1 MSEHVSEGM
10 DSSLGRSDPAV
21 PAISRAVSDSERLS
35 PQPEGLRPQGREK
48 VLPEPSEHTGSPL
61 PVNPCTFIV
70 VPAALPRSEHRLC
83 SAGWSP
89 ALPSPVCSLCA
100 GPGPM
105 RAEGAGAHLFPL
117 PLEGQPE
124 RKPFSLGPQ
133 RHAAQGM
140 AHGGPW
146 ERLMRDGCPQ
156 LPWT

>member
-1 MSEHVSEGM
+1 MSERLSEGM

-105 RAEGAGAHLFPL
+105 RQRGPVPTCFPSLLRAYQSESLSLWDPSVTQHRTWHMGATG
-117 PLEGQPE
+117 
-124 RKPFSLGPQ
+124 SV
-133 RHAAQGM
+133 
-140 AHGGPW
+140 
-146 ERLMRDGCPQ
+146 
-156 LPWT
+156 